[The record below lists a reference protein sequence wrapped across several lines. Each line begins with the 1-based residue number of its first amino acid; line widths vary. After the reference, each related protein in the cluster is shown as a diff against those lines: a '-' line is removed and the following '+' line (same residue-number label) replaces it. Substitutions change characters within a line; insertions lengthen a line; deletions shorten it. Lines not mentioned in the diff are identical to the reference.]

1 MQIFLAIIIGYLF
14 GNIQAA
20 VILGKLFHGIDIR
33 EEGTSN
39 AGASNAVIVMGWK
52 YGVATFLIDMLK
64 AAGAMWLVK
73 YLTNGNTDMA
83 VLAGVMAMIGHIYPV
98 FLHFKGGKGIASIMG
113 IMVGLNGYI
122 AIVLYLAIILTTVI
136 TNYLVLGELVIL
148 ILFPIAV
155 YLLGYSNFA
164 VILILFACLLSAY
177 KLRENFSRTF
187 KGTEAKLSDVF
198 KKKKLGE

>member
-33 EEGTSN
+33 EKGTAN

-52 YGVATFLIDMLK
+52 YGVATFIIDMLK
-64 AAGAMWLVK
+64 AAGAMWLVS

-83 VLAGVMAMIGHIYPV
+83 VLGGVMSMVGHIYPV
-98 FLHFKGGKGIASIMG
+98 FLRFKGGKGIASIMG

-122 AIVLYLAIILTTVI
+122 AIVLYISIILVTVI
-136 TNYLVLGELVIL
+136 TNYLALGELVIL

-155 YLLGYSNFA
+155 SLLGYSNFA
-164 VILILFACLLSAY
+164 VIMTVLACLLSAY
-177 KLRENFSRTF
+177 KLSENFSRTF
-187 KGTEAKLSDVF
+187 RGTEAKLSDAF
-198 KKKKLGE
+198 KKKKLEE